1 MTCGLH
7 LRQQNS
13 ETNNLKGVTKKSLW
27 AAQPQHF
34 LHSHQGKHEA
44 TPSSES

>member
-13 ETNNLKGVTKKSLW
+13 ETNNLKGVIKKSLW

-34 LHSHQGKHEA
+34 LHSHPWGHGA